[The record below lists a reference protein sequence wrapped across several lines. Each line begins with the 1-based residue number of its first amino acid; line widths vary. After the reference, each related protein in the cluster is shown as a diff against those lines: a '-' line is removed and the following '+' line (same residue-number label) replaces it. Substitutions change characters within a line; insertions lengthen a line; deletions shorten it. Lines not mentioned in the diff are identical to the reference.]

1 MRRVLR
7 SESAGTNQR
16 TPLRMSASTKLNSA
30 EQSQPE
36 VGAETPNDTPISTN
50 ATSYGLS
57 QELREMLTQVS
68 LQLRKVA
75 ARMAQD
81 LEGQIST
88 PEYADSGD
96 VAAERLIDWTAD
108 VFAISEDI
116 EFYINPPRGENK
128 E

>member
-30 EQSQPE
+30 EQPQPE
-36 VGAETPNDTPISTN
+36 VGAETSNNTPISTN
-50 ATSYGLS
+50 ATSYGIS

-116 EFYINPPRGENK
+116 EFYVSPPKGESK
-128 E
+128 

>member
-7 SESAGTNQR
+7 SALAGTKNPAPVK
-16 TPLRMSASTKLNSA
+16 TSAAAAPTEAAPATEPTVN
-30 EQSQPE
+30 E
-36 VGAETPNDTPISTN
+36 NPISTN
-50 ATSYGLS
+50 ATTYGLS

-68 LQLRKVA
+68 IQLRKVA

-108 VFAISEDI
+108 VFALSEDI
-116 EFYINPPRGENK
+116 EFYINPPRGDK
-128 E
+128 KD

>member
-1 MRRVLR
+1 MRRVLH
-7 SESAGTNQR
+7 SESAGINANR
-16 TPLRMSASTKLNSA
+16 RAPLKMAAAKTEPA
-30 EQSQPE
+30 
-36 VGAETPNDTPISTN
+36 VETPEAGNENPISTN
-50 ATSYGLS
+50 ATTYGLS

-116 EFYINPPRGENK
+116 EFYVNPPRGDK
-128 E
+128 KD